1 MAKPEKDTPQTAAP
15 ATVDKP
21 EPPKPITFRDK
32 EYTRRM
38 LILPDQR
45 SLTVERGQVTV
56 DGDDAVALAFF
67 RKRPDFE
74 QVRE

>member
-1 MAKPEKDTPQTAAP
+1 MAKPEKDTPELAGP
-15 ATVDKP
+15 ATVEKP
-21 EPPKPITFRDK
+21 EPLKPITFRDK
-32 EYTRRM
+32 EYTYRT
-38 LILPDQR
+38 LILPGNR
-45 SLTVERGQVTV
+45 PLSVERGLVTV